1 MPILTTLSAG
11 LASDAFALA
20 TLFTAVAILLLG
32 GAVLARGRAS
42 LLSSLFFLM
51 TVGASGWL
59 AFDAATFVANNA
71 AQALG
76 LARGAL
82 ASAAIVPAAIFHFA
96 AVYTKRARRLGAVV
110 AGCWLFC
117 AAVAT
122 AALLLPWIIP
132 DVHHYSWG
140 FYGRTTAIDLAWI
153 AVFVAMLLASIGLI
167 ARPAREDDDPLARAG
182 ARAMLVACVAGFF
195 AVVNILPA
203 FGVGIYPLGFVALL
217 AFVGLSANAIWRY
230 GLVQLTPAFAAEQVL
245 ATMKGAVLV
254 VDLQAKIRVANRAAC
269 AMLGYGENDL
279 VGKPLKTIVD
289 EGEKISTGKLLQSM
303 GVLEQ
308 NMVWR
313 AADGT
318 RVDVAASSS
327 FLRDGEGTPV
337 GVVYVA
343 SDVTERRRAEQ
354 AMRESEHR
362 YRTLFDGNPLPMWI
376 YDFETLRFLAVN
388 EAATRTYGYS
398 KGEFLR
404 MRITD
409 IRPAEELPVMH
420 ARLAELRD
428 RAAPALFRHRKAD
441 GTTFF
446 VEITSYEFVTAG
458 RRARLVISV
467 DVTERQRAEQ
477 LLRESEERYRSLVEL
492 SPDAIMLH
500 SDRRFIFLNPAA
512 VELLGATSADDLI
525 GTEIIDRVH
534 PDSRHAV
541 AARLRTLDEGH
552 DVPMIEEKF
561 LRLDGSEVAVE
572 VAAIGFVFNGM
583 PAVQVVARDIT
594 QRKEIE
600 ERYRL
605 LFERNLAG
613 VFRTTTDGSILD
625 CNDALARIFGY
636 HDKDELLAQPAESV
650 YFDPQDR
657 ENVLNRLREH
667 GSLTNI
673 ETRMRRADGTELW
686 VLENV
691 TLIESR
697 GELEGTIIDITE
709 RKTAQEQIEYQ
720 AFHDVLTGLP
730 NRRLFRDRIGVAL
743 AHARR
748 QRRGI
753 AVMFLDRDEF
763 KLVNDTLGHT
773 VGDGLLQAIA
783 NRLVGAVRAEDT
795 VARMGG
801 DEFTIL
807 VSDTSDRRA
816 AGVVAAKVLETVAQP
831 VTIDEHELFVT
842 TSLGIA
848 MFPDDGT
855 DAETLLKNADRSMY
869 RAKEAGRNNFQYA
882 TPDAFDSAAG
892 RLSIEASLH
901 HALEREE
908 LVVHYQPII
917 DLASHEIVGAE
928 ALVRWRHPENGLMGP
943 DDFIHIAEECGLIVP
958 MGEWILRT
966 SCAQMKQWHDA
977 GHARLRIAV
986 NLSPRQFQQRDLPA
1000 TIERVLRETGLSPAM
1015 LDIEITESAA
1025 MQNAEQS
1032 LAIMRKLK
1040 EMGVRISIDDFG
1052 TGYSS
1057 LSYLK
1062 RFPIDTVK
1070 IDQNFVRDL
1079 AQSSNDAAIV
1089 TAVISMARALK
1100 LGVIAEG
1107 VETTEQLD
1115 FLKREQCETI
1125 QGFLYSRPVPAEE
1138 FGAALRS
1145 AGVAPAG

>member
-1 MPILTTLSAG
+1 VSIAATLSAG
-11 LASDAFALA
+11 LASDALALA
-20 TLFTAVAILLLG
+20 TLFTAIAIVVLG
-32 GAVLARGRAS
+32 GAVLARGRGS
-42 LLSSLFFLM
+42 LLSSLFFLI
-51 TVGASGWL
+51 TLGASGWL
-59 AFDAATFVANNA
+59 ALDAATFVAGNA
-71 AQALG
+71 ALALD
-76 LARGAL
+76 LARASL
-82 ASAAIVPAAIFHFA
+82 ASASVVPAAIFHFA
-96 AVYTKRARRLGAVV
+96 AVYTKRAPKLAPLIV
-110 AGCWLFC
+110 ACWLFC
-117 AAVAT
+117 AAVA
-122 AALLLPWIIP
+122 AGALFTSLIIP
-132 DVHHYSWG
+132 DVHQYSWG
-140 FYGRTTAIDLAWI
+140 FYGRTPPVDLIWMA
-153 AVFVAMLLASIGLI
+153 AFAAMFAASIALI
-167 ARPAREDDDPLARAG
+167 ARRIRDDDPLARAG
-182 ARAMLVACVAGFF
+182 ARALLVACIAGFF
-195 AVVNILPA
+195 AAVNMIPA
-203 FGVGIYPLGFVALL
+203 FGIGIYPLGFVALL

-230 GLVQLTPAFAAEQVL
+230 GLVQLTPQFAAEQVL
-245 ATMKGAVLV
+245 GTMKGAVLV
-254 VDLQAKIRVANRAAC
+254 VDLEAKIRVANRAAC
-269 AMLGYGENDL
+269 AMLGFPEDSL
-279 VGKPLKTIVD
+279 VGKPLKNIVEAD
-289 EGEKISTGKLLQSM
+289 VSTGKLLHSM

-318 RVDVAASSS
+318 KIDVAASSS
-327 FLRDGEGTPV
+327 FLRDPEGLPV

-376 YDFETLRFLAVN
+376 YDFETLHFLAVN

-398 KGEFLR
+398 KEEFLR

-409 IRPAEELPVMH
+409 IRPAEDLPAMH

-428 RAAPALFRHRKAD
+428 RSAPRLFRHRKKDGSTFYAD
-441 GTTFF
+441 
-446 VEITSYEFVTAG
+446 VTSYEFVTAG

-500 SDRRFIFLNPAA
+500 ADRRFIFLNRAA
-512 VELLGATSADDLI
+512 VELLGAESADDLI
-525 GTEIIDRVH
+525 GTPVIERVH
-534 PDSRHAV
+534 PDSRPIV
-541 AARLRTLDEGH
+541 SARLHTLDEGE
-552 DVPMIEEKF
+552 DVPMVEEKF
-561 LRLDGSEVAVE
+561 LRLDGSVVEVQ
-572 VAAIGFVFNGM
+572 VAAIGFLFNGR
-583 PAVQVVARDIT
+583 PAVQVVARDVSE
-594 QRKEIE
+594 RKEIE

-613 VFRTTTDGSILD
+613 VFRTTIDGRILD

-636 HDKDELLAQPAESV
+636 RDKNELLQQQAQSV
-650 YFDPQDR
+650 YFERNDR
-657 ENVLNRLREH
+657 EAILESLREH
-667 GSLTNI
+667 GSLTNV
-673 ETRMRRADGTELW
+673 ETRMRRADGREIW

-691 TLIESR
+691 TLLESR

-720 AFHDVLTGLP
+720 AFHDVVTGLP

-753 AVMFLDRDEF
+753 AVMFLDLDQF

-773 VGDGLLQAIA
+773 VGDALLQAVA
-783 NRLVGAVRAEDT
+783 NRLVGCVRAEDT

-801 DEFTIL
+801 DEFTVL
-807 VSDTSDRRA
+807 VSDTNDRRA
-816 AGVVAAKVLETVAQP
+816 AGIVAQKVLETVAQP
-831 VTIDEHELFVT
+831 ITVEGHELFVT

-855 DAETLLKNADRSMY
+855 DAETLLKNADRAMY
-869 RAKEAGRNNFQYA
+869 RAKEAGRNNFQYS
-882 TPDAFDSAAG
+882 TPAAFDEAAG

-917 DLASHEIVGAE
+917 DLGSREIVGAE
-928 ALVRWRHPENGLMGP
+928 ALVRWRHPEHGLMGP

-966 SCAQMKQWHDA
+966 SCAQMKQWHDD
-977 GHARLRIAV
+977 GHGRLRIAV
-986 NLSPRQFQQRDLPA
+986 NLSPRQFQQRELPA
-1000 TIERVLRETGLSPAM
+1000 MIERVLHETGLDPSL

-1079 AQSSNDAAIV
+1079 AVSPNDAAIV

-1100 LGVIAEG
+1100 LSVIAEG
-1107 VETTEQLD
+1107 VETEEQLN
-1115 FLKREQCETI
+1115 FLEREQCETV

-1138 FGAALRS
+1138 FSAALAAVR
-1145 AGVAPAG
+1145 A

>member
-1 MPILTTLSAG
+1 VPIHTLSAG
-11 LASDAFALA
+11 LASDALALA
-20 TLFTAVAILLLG
+20 TLFTSVAIFLLG
-32 GAVLARGRAS
+32 GAVVARGRGS

-51 TVGASGWL
+51 TLGASGWL
-59 AFDAATFVANNA
+59 AFDAATFVAPDA
-71 AQALG
+71 ALALIFSR
-76 LARGAL
+76 AAL

-96 AVYTKRARRLGAVV
+96 AVYTKRASALAGVIV
-110 AGCWLFC
+110 ACWLFC
-117 AAVAT
+117 AAIAV
-122 AALLLPWIIP
+122 AALVSPVIIP
-132 DVHHYSWG
+132 DVRRYSWG
-140 FYGRTTAIDLAWI
+140 FYGRTPFADLAWI
-153 AVFVAMLLASIGLI
+153 AVFAGMLLAGVRLI
-167 ARPAREDDDPLARAG
+167 ARVVRGDDPLTRAG
-182 ARAMLVACVAGFF
+182 ARAILVACVAGFF
-195 AVVNILPA
+195 SAVNLLPA
-203 FGVGIYPLGFVALL
+203 FGVGVIPLGFVALL
-217 AFVGLSANAIWRY
+217 AFVGLAANAIWRY
-230 GLVQLTPAFAAEQVL
+230 GLVQLTPQFAAEQIL
-245 ATMKGAVLV
+245 ATMKNAVLV
-254 VDLQAKIRVANRAAC
+254 VDLEAKIRVANHAAC
-269 AMLGYGENDL
+269 SMLGYKEDDL
-279 VGKPLKTIVD
+279 VGRPLKTIFD
-289 EGEKISTGKLLQSM
+289 EGEKISTGKLLHSM
-303 GVLEQ
+303 GVLER
-308 NMVWR
+308 NMGWR

-318 RVDVAASSS
+318 RIDVAAASS
-327 FLRDGEGTPV
+327 FLRGRDGAPL

-388 EAATRTYGYS
+388 DAAVRTYGYS
-398 KGEFLR
+398 KDEFLR

-409 IRPAEELPVMH
+409 IRPAEELPRMH
-420 ARLAELRD
+420 ARLTELRE
-428 RAAPALFRHRKAD
+428 RTAPTLFRHRKKD
-441 GTTFF
+441 GSSFYAE
-446 VEITSYEFVTAG
+446 VTSYEFVTGG

-477 LLRESEERYRSLVEL
+477 LVRESEERYRSLVEL

-500 SDRRFIFLNPAA
+500 ADRRFIFLNNAA
-512 VELLGATSADDLI
+512 VELLGAESADDLI
-525 GTEIIDRVH
+525 GTPIIDRVH
-534 PDSRHAV
+534 PDSRANV
-541 AARLRTLDEGH
+541 AARLRTLDEGR

-561 LRLDGSEVAVE
+561 VRLDGSVVEVE
-572 VAAIGFVFNGM
+572 VAAIAFVFNGK
-583 PAVQVVARDIT
+583 PAVQVVARDIS

-613 VFRTTTDGSILD
+613 VFRTTLDGRILD

-636 HDKDELLAQPAESV
+636 RDRNELLERSARDV

-657 ENVLNRLREH
+657 ENVLNELRER
-667 GSLTNI
+667 GSLTNV
-673 ETRMRRADGTELW
+673 ETRMRRADGSELW

-691 TLIESR
+691 TMIESR
-697 GELEGTIIDITE
+697 GEMEGTIIDITE
-709 RKTAQEQIEYQ
+709 RKTAQEQIEFQ
-720 AFHDVLTGLP
+720 AFHDVVTGLP

-753 AVMFLDRDEF
+753 AVMFLDLDQF

-773 VGDGLLQAIA
+773 VGDALLQAIA
-783 NRLVGAVRAEDT
+783 DRLVGCVRAEDT

-801 DEFTIL
+801 DEFTVL
-807 VSDTSDRRA
+807 VSETSDRRA
-816 AGVVAAKVLETVAQP
+816 AGVVAQKVLETVAQP
-831 VTIDEHELFVT
+831 VTVDGHELFVT

-855 DAETLLKNADRSMY
+855 DAETLLKNADRAMY
-869 RAKEAGRNNFQYA
+869 RAKEAGRNNFQYS
-882 TPDAFDSAAG
+882 TTDAFDLAVG

-917 DLASHEIVGAE
+917 DLGSREIVGAE
-928 ALVRWRHPENGLMGP
+928 ALVRWRHPDNGLMGP

-966 SCAQMKQWHDA
+966 ACAQMKQWHDG
-977 GHARLRIAV
+977 GHERLRIAV

-1000 TIERVLRETGLSPAM
+1000 MIERVLAETGMAATL
-1015 LDIEITESAA
+1015 LDIEITESTA

-1032 LAIMRKLK
+1032 LSIMRKLK

-1079 AQSSNDAAIV
+1079 AHSSNDAAIV

-1100 LGVIAEG
+1100 LSVIAEG
-1107 VETTEQLD
+1107 VETEEQLD

-1125 QGFLYSRPVPAEE
+1125 QGFLYSKPVPAEE
-1138 FGAALRS
+1138 FGAALTSS
-1145 AGVAPAG
+1145 AYNPAP

>member
-1 MPILTTLSAG
+1 MTLSSAG
-11 LASDAFALA
+11 LASDVLALA

-51 TVGASGWL
+51 TLGASSWL
-59 AFDAATFVANNA
+59 LLDVATFIAADAAR
-71 AQALG
+71 ALT

-82 ASAAIVPAAIFHFA
+82 ACAAVIPAAIFHFA
-96 AVYTKRARRLGAVV
+96 AVYTRRASRLASVI

-117 AAVAT
+117 AAI
-122 AALLLPWIIP
+122 ALGSLLSPFIIP
-132 DVHHYSWG
+132 AVRRYSWG
-140 FYGRTTAIDLAWI
+140 FYGSVPLANLSWMLL
-153 AVFVAMLLASIGLI
+153 FVAMLLASIALI
-167 ARPAREDDDPLARAG
+167 ARFVGQDDPLTRAG
-182 ARAMLVACVAGFF
+182 GRAMLVACIAGLG
-195 AVVNILPA
+195 ATVNVLPA
-203 FGVGIYPLGFVALL
+203 LGIGIYPLGFLALL
-217 AFVGLSANAIWRY
+217 AFVGLAANAIWRY
-230 GLVQLTPAFAAEQVL
+230 GLVQLTPQFAAGQVL
-245 ATMKGAVLV
+245 ATMKSAVLV
-254 VDLQAKIRVANRAAC
+254 VDLQAKIRVANHAAC
-269 AMLGYGENDL
+269 AMLGYREEEL

-289 EGEKISTGKLLQSM
+289 AGDKISTGKLLHSL

-308 NMVWR
+308 NMAWR

-318 RVDVAASSS
+318 RIDVAASSS
-327 FLRDGEGTPV
+327 FIREREGLPV

-362 YRTLFDGNPLPMWI
+362 YRTLFDGNPLPMWV
-376 YDFETLRFLAVN
+376 YDFETLQFLAVN

-398 KGEFLR
+398 KEEFLR
-404 MRITD
+404 MHIAD
-409 IRPAEELPVMH
+409 IRPAEDLPLMH
-420 ARLAELRD
+420 ARLSDLRD
-428 RAAPALFRHRKAD
+428 RTAPTMFRHRKKD
-441 GTTFF
+441 GTTFY
-446 VEITSYEFVTAG
+446 VEVTSYEFVTGG

-477 LLRESEERYRSLVEL
+477 LVRESEERYRSLVEL

-500 SDRRFIFLNPAA
+500 ADGEFIFLNSAA
-512 VELLGATSADDLI
+512 VELLGAESADDLI
-525 GTEIIDRVH
+525 GTPVIERVH
-534 PDSRHAV
+534 PDSRSTV
-541 AARLRTLDEGH
+541 AARIRALNDGAE
-552 DVPMIEEKF
+552 VPMIEEKF
-561 LRLDGSEVAVE
+561 VRLDGSAVEVE
-572 VAAIGFVFNGM
+572 VAAIGFVFNGKA
-583 PAVQVVARDIT
+583 AVQVVARDIS

-613 VFRTTTDGSILD
+613 VFRTSIDGRILD

-636 HDKDELLAQPAESV
+636 RDRHELLSQRADSV
-650 YFDPQDR
+650 YFDRNDR
-657 ENVLNRLREH
+657 ENVLDQLREH
-667 GSLTNI
+667 GSLSNI

-691 TLIESR
+691 TLLEAR

-720 AFHDVLTGLP
+720 AFHDVLTALP

-748 QRRGI
+748 QGRGI
-753 AVMFLDRDEF
+753 AVMFLDLDQF

-773 VGDGLLQAIA
+773 VGDAMLQTIA
-783 NRLVGAVRAEDT
+783 TRLVGCVRAEDT

-801 DEFTIL
+801 DEFTVL
-807 VSDTSDRRA
+807 VSETSDRRA
-816 AGVVAAKVLETVAQP
+816 AGVVAQKVLETVAQP
-831 VTIDEHELFVT
+831 MIVDGHELFVT

-848 MFPDDGT
+848 MFPDDGV
-855 DAETLLKNADRSMY
+855 DAETLLKNADRAMY
-869 RAKEAGRNNFQYA
+869 RAKEAGRNNFQYS
-882 TPDAFDSAAG
+882 TPGAFDDAAG

-917 DLASHEIVGAE
+917 DLATHEIVGAE
-928 ALVRWRHPENGLMGP
+928 ALVRWQHPENGLMAP

-958 MGEWILRT
+958 MGEWVLRT
-966 SCAQMKQWHDA
+966 SCAQMKQWHDD

-1000 TIERVLRETGLSPAM
+1000 MIERVLHDTLLPASC
-1015 LDIEITESAA
+1015 LDIEITESTA

-1032 LAIMRKLK
+1032 LAIMRRLK
-1040 EMGVRISIDDFG
+1040 EMGVGISIDDFG

-1070 IDQNFVRDL
+1070 IDQNFIRDL
-1079 AQSSNDAAIV
+1079 AHSANDAAII

-1107 VETTEQLD
+1107 VETEEQLD

-1125 QGFLYSRPVPAEE
+1125 QGFLYSRPVPADE
-1138 FGAALRS
+1138 FAAALRL
-1145 AGVAPAG
+1145 AAR

>member
-1 MPILTTLSAG
+1 VPILSTLTAG
-11 LASDAFALA
+11 VASHALALA

-32 GAVLARGRAS
+32 GAVLVRGRAS

-51 TVGASGWL
+51 TLGASGWL
-59 AFDAATFVANNA
+59 ALDAATFVADTA
-71 AQALG
+71 AQALT
-76 LARGAL
+76 LARAAL

-96 AVYTKRARRLGAVV
+96 AVYTKRARRLAAVI

-117 AAVAT
+117 AAVA
-122 AALLLPWIIP
+122 AGALLLPAILP
-132 DVHHYSWG
+132 DVHRYSWG
-140 FYGRTTAIDLAWI
+140 FYGRTPLFDLAWI
-153 AVFVAMLLASIGLI
+153 AVFVAMLLASIRLI
-167 ARPAREDDDPLARAG
+167 ARFARENDPMTRAG
-182 ARAMLVACVAGFF
+182 AKAMFVACGAGFF
-195 AVVNILPA
+195 AVANLLPA
-203 FGVGIYPLGFVALL
+203 IGMAIYPLAFVALL

-230 GLVQLTPAFAAEQVL
+230 GLVQLTPQFASEQVL
-245 ATMKGAVLV
+245 ATMKSAVLV
-254 VDLQAKIRVANRAAC
+254 VDLEAKIRVANRAAC

-289 EGEKISTGKLLQSM
+289 DGDRISTGKLLHSM

-308 NMVWR
+308 NMAWR

-318 RVDVAASSS
+318 RIDVAASSS
-327 FLRDGEGTPV
+327 FLRDPEGVPV

-376 YDFETLRFLAVN
+376 YDFETLQFLGVN
-388 EAATRTYGYS
+388 EAATRTYGYT
-398 KGEFLR
+398 KDEFLR

-409 IRPAEELPVMH
+409 IRPAEDLPLMH

-428 RAAPALFRHRKAD
+428 RSAPKLFRHRKKD

-446 VEITSYEFVTAG
+446 VEITSYEFVTGG

-467 DVTERQRAEQ
+467 DVTERERNEQ

-500 SDRRFIFLNPAA
+500 ADRRFIFLNQAA
-512 VELLGATSADDLI
+512 LELLGAESADDLI
-525 GTEIIDRVH
+525 GTPVIDRVH
-534 PDSRHAV
+534 PDSRQQV
-541 AARLRTLDEGH
+541 ASRLRTLDEGN

-561 LRLDGSEVAVE
+561 LRLDGSAVEVE
-572 VAAIGFVFNGM
+572 VAAIAFLFNGM
-583 PAVQVVARDIT
+583 PAVQVVARDVS

-613 VFRTTTDGSILD
+613 VFRTTIDGRILD

-636 HDKDELLAQPAESV
+636 HDKDELLAQTAQAV

-657 ENVLNRLREH
+657 QDVLNRLLEQ
-667 GSLTNI
+667 GSLMNV
-673 ETRMRRADGTELW
+673 ETRMRRADGMELW

-720 AFHDVLTGLP
+720 AFHDVVTGLP

-748 QRRGI
+748 QGRGI
-753 AVMFLDRDEF
+753 AVMFLDLDQF

-783 NRLVGAVRAEDT
+783 NRLVGCVRAEDT

-801 DEFTIL
+801 DEFTVL
-807 VSDTSDRRA
+807 VSNTSDRRA
-816 AGVVAAKVLETVAQP
+816 AGVVAQKVLETVAQP
-831 VTIDEHELFVT
+831 VTIDAHELFVT

-855 DAETLLKNADRSMY
+855 EAETLLKNADRAMY
-869 RAKEAGRNNFQYA
+869 RAKEAGRNNFQFS
-882 TPDAFDSAAG
+882 TTDAFDVAAG

-917 DLASHEIVGAE
+917 DLASREIVGAE

-966 SCAQMKQWHDA
+966 ACAQMKQWHEA
-977 GHARLRIAV
+977 GHTRLRIAV

-1000 TIERVLRETGLSPAM
+1000 TIERVLGETGLSPAM
-1015 LDIEITESAA
+1015 LDIEITESTA

-1070 IDQNFVRDL
+1070 IDQNFVRDI
-1079 AQSSNDAAIV
+1079 ARSSNDAAIV
-1089 TAVISMARALK
+1089 TAVISMARALN

-1107 VETTEQLD
+1107 VETEEQLD

-1138 FGAALRS
+1138 FGAVLRS
-1145 AGVAPAG
+1145 AGVSPAG

>member
-1 MPILTTLSAG
+1 MPIAATLSAG
-11 LASDAFALA
+11 LASDALALA
-20 TLFTAVAILLLG
+20 TLFTAVAILVLG
-32 GAVLARGRAS
+32 GTVLARGRGS
-42 LLSSLFFLM
+42 LLSSLFFLI
-51 TVGASGWL
+51 TLGACGWL
-59 AFDAATFVANNA
+59 AFDAATFVARNA
-71 AQALG
+71 ARALDFSR
-76 LARGAL
+76 AAL
-82 ASAAIVPAAIFHFA
+82 ASASIVPAAIFNFA
-96 AVYTKRARRLGAVV
+96 AVYTKRARRLAWVV
-110 AGCWLFC
+110 AACWLFC
-117 AAVAT
+117 AAVAFG
-122 AALLLPWIIP
+122 ALFTSLIILG
-132 DVHHYSWG
+132 VHRFPWG
-140 FYGRTTAIDLAWI
+140 FYGRTTAADLLWI
-153 AVFVAMLLASIGLI
+153 ACYAGILVASIFLI
-167 ARPAREDDDPLARAG
+167 GRRVHDNDPLARAG
-182 ARAMLVACVAGFF
+182 ARALLVACIAGLF
-195 AVVNILPA
+195 AVVNLIPA
-203 FGVGIYPLGFVALL
+203 FGINMYPLGFVALL

-230 GLVQLTPAFAAEQVL
+230 GLVQLTPQFAAEQVL

-254 VDLQAKIRVANRAAC
+254 VDLEAKIRVANHAAC
-269 AMLGYGENDL
+269 AMLGYGEDAL

-289 EGEKISTGKLLQSM
+289 SEVSTGKLLHSM

-318 RVDVAASSS
+318 KIDVAASSS
-327 FLRDGEGTPV
+327 FLRDPEGLPV

-376 YDFETLRFLAVN
+376 YDFETLQFLAVN

-398 KGEFLR
+398 KEEFLR

-409 IRPAEELPVMH
+409 IRPAEDLPAMR

-428 RAAPALFRHRKAD
+428 RTIATLFRHRKKD
-441 GTTFF
+441 GTTFDAE
-446 VEITSYEFVTAG
+446 VTSYEFVTAG

-467 DVTERQRAEQ
+467 DVTERQRAED
-477 LLRESEERYRSLVEL
+477 LVRESEERYRSLVEL

-500 SDRRFIFLNPAA
+500 ADRNFIFLNRAA
-512 VELLGATSADDLI
+512 VDLLGAKSADELI
-525 GTEIIDRVH
+525 GTPIIDRVH
-534 PDSRHAV
+534 PESRTQV
-541 AARLRTLDEGH
+541 AARLRTLDEGE
-552 DVPMIEEKF
+552 DVPMVEEKF
-561 LRLDGSEVAVE
+561 LRLDGSVVEVE
-572 VAAIGFVFNGM
+572 VAAIGFLFNGK
-583 PAVQVVARDIT
+583 PAVQVVARDVS

-613 VFRTTTDGSILD
+613 VFRTTIDGRILD
-625 CNDALARIFGY
+625 CNDALARLFGY
-636 HDKDELLAQPAESV
+636 RDKNELLQQPAEAV
-650 YFDPQDR
+650 YFDPTDR
-657 ENVLNRLREH
+657 QAVLDNLREH
-667 GSLTNI
+667 GSLSNI
-673 ETRMRRADGTELW
+673 ETRMRRADGRELW

-691 TLIESR
+691 TLIEAR
-697 GELEGTIIDITE
+697 GEMEGTIIDITE

-720 AFHDVLTGLP
+720 AFHDVLTALP

-753 AVMFLDRDEF
+753 AVMFLDLDQF

-773 VGDGLLQAIA
+773 VGDALLQAIA
-783 NRLVGAVRAEDT
+783 NRLVGCVRGEDT

-807 VSDTSDRRA
+807 VSETSDRRA
-816 AGVVAAKVLETVAQP
+816 AGVVAQKVLETVAQP
-831 VTIDEHELFVT
+831 ITVEGHELFVT

-855 DAETLLKNADRSMY
+855 DAETLLKNADRAMY
-869 RAKEAGRNNFQYA
+869 RAKEAGRNNFQYS
-882 TPDAFDSAAG
+882 TPDAFDSTAG

-917 DLASHEIVGAE
+917 DLGTREIVGAE
-928 ALVRWRHPENGLMGP
+928 ALVRWRHPDNGLMGP

-966 SCAQMKQWHDA
+966 SCAQMKRWHDA
-977 GHARLRIAV
+977 GHDRLRIAV
-986 NLSPRQFQQRDLPA
+986 NLSPRQFQQRDLPSM
-1000 TIERVLRETGLSPAM
+1000 IERVLRETGLAASR

-1079 AQSSNDAAIV
+1079 AQSANDAAIV
-1089 TAVISMARALK
+1089 AAVISMARALK
-1100 LGVIAEG
+1100 LSVIAEG
-1107 VETTEQLD
+1107 VETEEQLE
-1115 FLKREQCETI
+1115 FLERERCETV
-1125 QGFLYSRPVPAEE
+1125 QGFLYSRPVSAEE
-1138 FGAALRS
+1138 FTATLQ
-1145 AGVAPAG
+1145 GVSPV

>member
-1 MPILTTLSAG
+1 MPIHTLSAG
-11 LASDAFALA
+11 LARDALALA
-20 TLFTAVAILLLG
+20 TLFTAVAIFLLG
-32 GAVLARGRAS
+32 GAVIARGRAS

-51 TVGASGWL
+51 TFGASGWL
-59 AFDAATFVANNA
+59 AFDAATFVAGDA
-71 AQALG
+71 A
-76 LARGAL
+76 LAVAFARAAL
-82 ASAAIVPAAIFHFA
+82 ASACVVPAAVFHFA
-96 AVYTKRARRLGAVV
+96 AVYTKRSRRLAGVV
-110 AGCWLFC
+110 AACWIFC
-117 AAVAT
+117 AAVAV
-122 AALLLPWIIP
+122 AALFTPLIIP
-132 DVHHYSWG
+132 GVHQYSWG
-140 FYGRTTAIDLAWI
+140 FYGRTSVADLVWI
-153 AVFVAMLLASIGLI
+153 ALFVAMLVASIRLI
-167 ARPAREDDDPLARAG
+167 ARLAKEDDPLTRAG
-182 ARAMLVACVAGFF
+182 ARAIVVACIAGLF
-195 AVVNILPA
+195 AGVNLLPA
-203 FGVGIYPLGFVALL
+203 FGVGIVPLGFLALL

-230 GLVQLTPAFAAEQVL
+230 GLVQLTPQFAAEQVL

-254 VDLQAKIRVANRAAC
+254 VDLEAKIRVANDAAC
-269 AMLGYGENDL
+269 SMLGYKENDL
-279 VGKPLKTIVD
+279 VGQPLKKIFD
-289 EGEKISTGKLLQSM
+289 EADKISTGKLLHSM
-303 GVLEQ
+303 GILERS
-308 NMVWR
+308 MGWR

-318 RVDVAASSS
+318 RIEVAATSS
-327 FLRDGEGTPV
+327 FIRDREGTPV

-343 SDVTERRRAEQ
+343 TDVTERRRAEQ

-376 YDFETLRFLAVN
+376 YDFETLQFLAVN

-398 KGEFLR
+398 KSEFLR
-404 MRITD
+404 MGIMD
-409 IRPAEELPVMH
+409 IRPAEDLPRMH
-420 ARLAELRD
+420 ARLAELRE
-428 RAAPALFRHRKAD
+428 RTAPMLFRHRKKD
-441 GTTFF
+441 GTIFW
-446 VEITSYEFVTAG
+446 VEVTSYEFVTGG

-477 LLRESEERYRSLVEL
+477 LVRESEERYRSLVEL

-500 SDRRFIFLNPAA
+500 ADRRFIFLNQAA
-512 VELLGATSADDLI
+512 VELLGANSADDLI
-525 GTEIIDRVH
+525 GTSIIDRVH
-534 PDSRHAV
+534 PDSRNVV
-541 AARLRTLDEGH
+541 ANRLRTLDEGH
-552 DVPMIEEKF
+552 DVPMVEEKF
-561 LRLDGSEVAVE
+561 LRLDGSVVEVE
-572 VAAIGFVFNGM
+572 VAAISFVFNGR
-583 PAVQVVARDIT
+583 PAVQVVARDIS
-594 QRKEIE
+594 QRKQIE

-613 VFRTTTDGSILD
+613 VFRTSIDGRILD

-636 HDKDELLAQPAESV
+636 RNKEELLARSAPDV
-650 YFDPQDR
+650 YFDLQDR
-657 ENVLNRLREH
+657 ENVLNELREH
-667 GSLTNI
+667 GSLTNV
-673 ETRMRRADGTELW
+673 ETRMRRADGRELW

-691 TLIESR
+691 TLSESR
-697 GELEGTIIDITE
+697 GEMEGTIIDITE

-748 QRRGI
+748 QRSGI
-753 AVMFLDRDEF
+753 AVMFLDLDQF

-773 VGDGLLQAIA
+773 VGDALLQAIA
-783 NRLVGAVRAEDT
+783 GRLVGCVRAEDT

-807 VSDTSDRRA
+807 VSNTTDRRA
-816 AGVVAAKVLETVAQP
+816 AGIVAQKVLETVAHP
-831 VTIDEHELFVT
+831 AVVDGHELFVT
-842 TSLGIA
+842 TSLGIS

-855 DAETLLKNADRSMY
+855 DAETLLKNADRAMY
-869 RAKEAGRNNFQYA
+869 RAKEAGRNNFQYS
-882 TPDAFDSAAG
+882 TTDAFDTAVG

-917 DLASHEIVGAE
+917 DLASHDIVGAE
-928 ALVRWRHPENGLMGP
+928 ALVRWKHPDNGLMGP

-966 SCAQMKQWHDA
+966 ACGQMREWHDA
-977 GHARLRIAV
+977 GHEGLRIAV
-986 NLSPRQFQQRDLPA
+986 NLSPRQFQQRELPA
-1000 TIERVLRETGLSPAM
+1000 MIERVLRDTGLAAEL

-1079 AQSSNDAAIV
+1079 AQSANDAAIV

-1107 VETTEQLD
+1107 VETEEQLA
-1115 FLKREQCETI
+1115 FLRREQCETI
-1125 QGFLYSRPVPAEE
+1125 QGFLYSRPVPADE

-1145 AGVAPAG
+1145 AGVAPAS